1 MNQNYG
7 GKIFMYK
14 LFSNKSIFI
23 ILFFSFYICIKPSI
37 VGSNN
42 NYDEL
47 FKNSNFKK
55 TEIQQIISLLENA
68 EKEGINTELLKNRI
82 REGIAKQVKFK
93 KLYKVI
99 NEKINYIKSANE
111 LIDYYIKLGMKYN
124 NRNYCIESLSIL
136 LEKNFS
142 KTDFTAITNLV
153 FLRRMKLEDALI
165 LCKLLES
172 KKSNKETKDI
182 ILYGLLEELKIDE
195 IKSRIEN
202 KK

>member
-1 MNQNYG
+1 
-7 GKIFMYK
+7 MYK